1 MKRYA
6 LFLVLSV
13 LAAPALADTY
23 QVTFGWT
30 DPTTYLPGEIPVYE
44 ARYRIAGGTATVI
57 PALPTPGGNFSATA
71 NPGQTIEVALRA
83 CNGTLCG
90 PWAAY
95 ITATAQH
102 PPTTPMT
109 PTGGVITVVRT
120 GP

>member
-1 MKRYA
+1 
-6 LFLVLSV
+6 
-13 LAAPALADTY
+13 
-23 QVTFGWT
+23 
-30 DPTTYLPGEIPVYE
+30 
-44 ARYRIAGGTATVI
+44 
-57 PALPTPGGNFSATA
+57 
-71 NPGQTIEVALRA
+71 LRA

-90 PWAAY
+90 DWAAY